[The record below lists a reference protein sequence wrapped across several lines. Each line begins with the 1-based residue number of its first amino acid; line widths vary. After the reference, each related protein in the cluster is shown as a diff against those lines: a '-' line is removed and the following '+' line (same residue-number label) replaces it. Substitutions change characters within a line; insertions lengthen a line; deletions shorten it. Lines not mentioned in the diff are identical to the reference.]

1 MQVLQLIGIL
11 IVVIS
16 LTCAA
21 WFISHDK
28 PRGAGGV
35 AVLIVSIVTG
45 LALTFH
51 ERAIEISFGKVATL
65 KAAAQQATT
74 DAQEIATIR
83 HRVEAQAAT
92 LDLVA
97 KESSDA
103 KRLLGDLR
111 KENENADEKLKQLE
125 QKTSEIVRLPDGRMK
140 MGILVTGSPSVLME
154 HFDLMLAAYKDR
166 EFEVAY
172 REAKTA
178 IKLYEDSKKALT
190 DHYVSAGGTL
200 KPEDVATLYGI
211 GAELAQ
217 RFSEHDT
224 ALAWAQ
230 SAVAAKPSPERRAFL
245 VTALLHAKKTE
256 EAKKL
261 VDETIAEGG
270 EDAEKFKAL
279 LQEIGVLNK

>member
-1 MQVLQLIGIL
+1 MQILQLIGIL
-11 IVVIS
+11 IIVNAF
-16 LTCAA
+16 TCAG
-21 WFISHDK
+21 WYMSHDK
-28 PRGAGGV
+28 SPGAGGV
-35 AVLIVSIVTG
+35 TIFTIAVVTG

-83 HRVEAQAAT
+83 QRVEAQAAT

-103 KRLLGDLR
+103 KKLLGELR
-111 KENENADEKLKQLE
+111 EENKNADEKLKQLE

-140 MGILVTGSPSVLME
+140 MGSMVTGSPSVLKE
-154 HFDLMLAAYKDR
+154 HCDLMLEAYKNR
-166 EFEVAY
+166 KFEVAY
-172 REAKTA
+172 GEAKAA
-178 IKLYEDSKKALT
+178 IKLYEDSNKALPGAYMST
-190 DHYVSAGGTL
+190 GGTL
-200 KPEDVATLYGI
+200 APEGVATLYGI
-211 GAELAQ
+211 GAKLAQ

-224 ALAWAQ
+224 ALIWAQ
-230 SAVAAKPSPERRAFL
+230 SSVAAKSSPEGLALL
-245 VTALLHAKKTE
+245 VTALLNVKQPH

-261 VDETIAEGG
+261 VDETIAKGG

-279 LQEIGVLNK
+279 LRETGVLNK